1 MVSLLRIATVV
12 PEAVTGTKDEVAT
25 ADDDAIGQK
34 KGDPIHQGMDYA
46 KITPLLKKLYKRQ
59 SQRLKL

>member
-1 MVSLLRIATVV
+1 MKSFTTVV

-46 KITPLLKKLYKRQ
+46 KITPLLTAE
-59 SQRLKL
+59 